1 MSKHPRTALT
11 GVILAGGRARRM
23 GGRDKGL
30 LELCGEPLARRA
42 ARLLA
47 PQVGR
52 LIVNANR
59 NRQRYVELLVEFP
72 DARVIGDDLD
82 GFLGPLAG
90 MLAALE
96 ATDTDYVLTMPCD
109 SPLLRA
115 DYAERMHAALKA
127 AGAELTVARDGER
140 LQPVFALLHR
150 ALAADLRAALAA
162 GERKIDRWYAR
173 QRMTTADFSDAPE
186 LFRNVNTPGELAAL
200 ETELNG

>member
-1 MSKHPRTALT
+1 MSKHPREALT

-30 LELCGEPLARRA
+30 LELGGEPLAVRA

-47 PQVGR
+47 PQAGR

-59 NRQRYVELLVEFP
+59 NRQRYAELLAGFT

-96 ATDTDYVLTMPCD
+96 ATDTDYVLTVPCD

-115 DYAERMHAALKA
+115 DYAERMHAALAA
-127 AGAELTVARDGER
+127 AGAELAVAHDGER

-150 ALAADLRAALAA
+150 ALAADLRAALAG

-186 LFRNVNTPGELAAL
+186 LFRNVNTPEELAAL
-200 ETELNG
+200 EAELNG